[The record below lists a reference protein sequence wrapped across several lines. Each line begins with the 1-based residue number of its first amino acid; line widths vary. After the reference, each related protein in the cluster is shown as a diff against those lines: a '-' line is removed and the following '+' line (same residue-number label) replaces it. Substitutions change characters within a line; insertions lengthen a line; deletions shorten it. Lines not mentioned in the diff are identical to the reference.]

1 MEKEVIGLLDIIT
14 RGGVPG
20 ILLVIVYFQWK
31 ENQRLTRL
39 VEKNAEYTL
48 ELLLKMNRVVGK
60 FNRIAGG
67 GGEDDDSEE

>member
-1 MEKEVIGLLDIIT
+1 MEKELIGLLDIIT

-48 ELLLKMNRVVGK
+48 ELLLKISRVVGK

-67 GGEDDDSEE
+67 EDDDSEE